1 MVRLAVG
8 PRGWQPAP
16 HDFLKYYEACFEGSS
31 DRGLTSGHVIA
42 AASPR
47 RPRIVGLTHIAV
59 RVHDLNAS
67 RHFYGDL
74 LGFEEAFSIDKSHL
88 AVMKTG
94 LTQSQADAVFF
105 KVNDRQYIVLV
116 PESKPQDQRFVN
128 YALETD
134 DAEGLREYLKSK
146 GYKAPGQPAHKGPM
160 NDLTFPIS
168 DPDESA
174 IEVMQYTAESVSVRS
189 VGKFLSDRR
198 VSRRLLHVGLP
209 ASKPEVAKFYFDIL
223 GFREFWRA
231 TNRNGDTKL
240 ATLSNLK
247 VPNGDDY
254 VEWSLSRKPLLPFGE
269 RKGPYHIALEVPDMA
284 KAIAALKAKPAFKD
298 YKRQVES
305 HIGQNHKWQGNFYD
319 PDGTRVEL
327 MEDHTADG
335 LPSPMS
341 WAPLF
346 SANE

>member
-1 MVRLAVG
+1 MKLAF
-8 PRGWQPAP
+8 PAI
-16 HDFLKYYEACFEGSS
+16 LIST
-31 DRGLTSGHVIA
+31 LLL
-42 AASPR
+42 ASPVAAQPPHM
-47 RPRIVGLTHIAV
+47 PRIVGLSHIAV
-59 RVHDLNAS
+59 RAHDMAAS
-67 RHFYGDL
+67 RHFYTDL
-74 LGFEEAFSIDKSHL
+74 LGFEEAFSVGKN
-88 AVMKTG
+88 
-94 LTQSQADAVFF
+94 QVFL

-116 PESKPQDQRFVN
+116 PESKPEDQRFID
-128 YALETD
+128 YGLETD
-134 DAEGLREYLKSK
+134 DAEGLRLYLKSH
-146 GYKAPGQPAHKGPM
+146 GYKVPDQPAHTGPA
-160 NDLTFPIS
+160 NDLTFHIS
-168 DPDESA
+168 DPDDNA
-174 IEVMQYTAESVSVRS
+174 IEVMQYTPASLSVRT
-189 VGKFLSDRR
+189 VGKFLSDSRI
-198 VSRRLLHVGLP
+198 SRRLLHVGLP
-209 ASKPEVAKFYFDIL
+209 ASTPEIAGFYFQIL

-231 TNRNGDTKL
+231 TSRNGQSKL

-254 VEWSLSRKPLLPFGE
+254 VEWSISRNPLPPFGE

-298 YKRQVES
+298 YKREVES

-346 SANE
+346 PEADKPQ

>member
-1 MVRLAVG
+1 MKLVLRIATTAISLGV
-8 PRGWQPAP
+8 
-16 HDFLKYYEACFEGSS
+16 L
-31 DRGLTSGHVIA
+31 A
-42 AASPR
+42 AAPQAKQF
-47 RPRIVGLTHIAV
+47 RIIGLSHIAV
-59 RVHDLNAS
+59 RVHDLNAA

-74 LGFEEAFSIDKSHL
+74 LGFEEAFSIDKSHA

-94 LTQSQADAVFF
+94 LSQSQAEAIFF

-116 PESKPQDQRFVN
+116 PESKPQDQRFVD

-134 DAEGLREYLKSK
+134 DAEGLRRYLKSE
-146 GYKAPGQPAHKGPM
+146 GYKVPGEPAQKGPT
-160 NDLTFPIS
+160 NDLTFHIP
-168 DPDESA
+168 DPDGSA

-189 VGKFLSDRR
+189 VGKFLSDQRI
-198 VSRRLLHVGLP
+198 SRHMLHVGLP
-209 ASKPEVAKFYFDIL
+209 ASKPEIAKFYFEIL

-231 TNRNGDTKL
+231 IGRNGQTKL

-254 VEWSLSRKPLLPFGE
+254 VEWSLSRRPLLPFGE

-284 KAIAALKAKPAFKD
+284 KAIAAIKAKPAFKD
-298 YKRQVES
+298 YTRKVES

-346 SANE
+346 